1 MTCVSVGKPVVV
13 GQATGTAWGK
23 PDDLA
28 RYSAA
33 LDPGDGGGSDR
44 ADHSRARQD
53 KDNPNGHWWV
63 VFLLSLNRYRA
74 RCLGWC
80 GVNLGLGTSTAKP
93 W

>member
-33 LDPGDGGGSDR
+33 LDPGDGGAVTGQTT
-44 ADHSRARQD
+44 AGPD
-53 KDNPNGHWWV
+53 KTKTTLMVTG
-63 VFLLSLNRYRA
+63 
-74 RCLGWC
+74 
-80 GVNLGLGTSTAKP
+80 GLYFSFKQI
-93 W
+93 